1 MASPTELML
10 EDLSQ
15 KYAAMPVANAYLRL
29 YENEKRFG
37 RIFASLHERLNDHFE
52 SINDRADTT
61 HHYWADSSR
70 EMIALIREVDDV
82 LGALKSA
89 DVVVDFNEKYRA
101 AMGGCRVWL
110 KGSGGS
116 VVPED
121 FEQIGIVKY
130 EPVFALSGMVARLR
144 KRNADVRLQLIGEGS
159 YAKVFSFVDPD
170 YGIKFAIKR
179 ANKDLAERDLHR
191 FRQEFDMLKR
201 LSFPYVVE
209 VYKYDEDRNEYMMEF
224 CEVTL
229 REYIKRR
236 NASLRFAARK
246 RIALQ
251 FLYGINYLHSKNV
264 LHRDISLQN
273 VLVKTFD
280 GGAVLV
286 KLSDFGLVKEK
297 GSEYTRTKTEMR
309 GTIPDPML
317 ASFKEYDV
325 RNEIYAI
332 GHVLSYIF
340 TGRGALMSGD
350 NEESRIV
357 RKCTAHDVAD
367 RYQSVLELI
376 KDVEKLDVNPA
387 GVPG

>member
-201 LSFPYVVE
+201 LSFPTSSRCISTT
-209 VYKYDEDRNEYMMEF
+209 K
-224 CEVTL
+224 
-229 REYIKRR
+229 
-236 NASLRFAARK
+236 
-246 RIALQ
+246 IA
-251 FLYGINYLHSKNV
+251 
-264 LHRDISLQN
+264 
-273 VLVKTFD
+273 
-280 GGAVLV
+280 
-286 KLSDFGLVKEK
+286 
-297 GSEYTRTKTEMR
+297 
-309 GTIPDPML
+309 
-317 ASFKEYDV
+317 
-325 RNEIYAI
+325 
-332 GHVLSYIF
+332 
-340 TGRGALMSGD
+340 MS
-350 NEESRIV
+350 
-357 RKCTAHDVAD
+357 T
-367 RYQSVLELI
+367 
-376 KDVEKLDVNPA
+376 
-387 GVPG
+387 